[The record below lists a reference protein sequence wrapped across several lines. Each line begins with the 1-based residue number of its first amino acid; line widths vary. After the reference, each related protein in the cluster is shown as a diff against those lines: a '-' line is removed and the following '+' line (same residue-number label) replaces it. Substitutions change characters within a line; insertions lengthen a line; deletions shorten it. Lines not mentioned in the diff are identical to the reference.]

1 MDMFAICKTKTMA
14 LSTLNKLLS
23 PVSLVVLAMLHSS
36 FVADSVSVNKEA
48 ETDALLNWKASLEN
62 ETQPLLSSRT
72 LPPNYETNSFNDQN
86 TGSIPCGWFGISCS
100 HAGSVIKLNL
110 TNTGLKGIFI
120 LISP

>member
-36 FVADSVSVNKEA
+36 VVADSVSVNKEA
-48 ETDALLNWKASLEN
+48 ETDALLNWNASLEN

-72 LPPNYETNSFNDQN
+72 LPPNYETNLYLYN
-86 TGSIPCGWFGISCS
+86 TKS
-100 HAGSVIKLNL
+100 
-110 TNTGLKGIFI
+110 
-120 LISP
+120 

>member
-23 PVSLVVLAMLHSS
+23 PLSLVVLAMLHSS
-36 FVADSVSVNKEA
+36 FVADSVSVNEEA

-62 ETQPLLSSRT
+62 ETLPLLSSWT
-72 LPPNYETNSFNDQN
+72 LPPNNATSSFNDQN
-86 TGSIPCGWFGISCS
+86 TSSIPCSWFSISCS
-100 HAGSVIKLNL
+100 HAGSVIKLKL

>member
-14 LSTLNKLLS
+14 RSTLNKLLS

-62 ETQPLLSSRT
+62 ETQPLLSSWT
-72 LPPNYETNSFNDQN
+72 LPPNNATNSFNDQN
-86 TGSIPCGWFGISCS
+86 TSSIPCS
-100 HAGSVIKLNL
+100 
-110 TNTGLKGIFI
+110 
-120 LISP
+120 

>member
-62 ETQPLLSSRT
+62 ETQPLLSSWT
-72 LPPNYETNSFNDQN
+72 LPPNNATNSFNDQN
-86 TGSIPCGWFGISCS
+86 TSSIPCS
-100 HAGSVIKLNL
+100 
-110 TNTGLKGIFI
+110 
-120 LISP
+120 